1 MDHQSQLRNASHPN
15 LTSVTSASR
24 SRFSKKDVSDEAL
37 HGYEWLGKSSPW
49 REHLTKAAANVWHNQ
64 AIALLLLALM
74 VTVVAFIISQMTSF
88 CWGVINYVY
97 TNKMY
102 NEVLIFLGCLV
113 LKCGFVFAAIFFT
126 VTTPQTAGS
135 GIPELKAILSG
146 IWIRRYLSIRGFF
159 IKSLALVCALGSGL
173 PIGIE
178 GPVIHISAIIGRQ
191 LTKISMFQHID
202 RKMLLSAACACGIA
216 VIFSAPIGGVLF
228 SIEVTHH
235 YYKIDSYWSAFL
247 CATFAALFT
256 TIVQAIAPTTL
267 QLLHTSFTQ
276 EPYQTYEFIIFIILG
291 AISGFM
297 GASYVQL
304 HKYFTLLRPKIARFH
319 NGFWNNSYV
328 LAGIVT
334 STYVLCAFILGEFAF
349 QPSRMAIS
357 DLFNANSLNDCKNP
371 LNDCNFTDWGKGLGV
386 YWNLFCFSILNY
398 LFSIWFLVLDWPC
411 GCFASV
417 FAIGAATGRLMGEIL
432 NETVMDWSNTKL
444 LASTYAVVGA
454 ASLVGGVTRTF
465 SVAVIVIEMTLSVE
479 LSVPV
484 LLGVIISW
492 TIASWLS
499 DSLYD
504 SILNLRGIPLLPIT
518 PKHPT
523 NWNAKPVRPFI
534 AKDLMVSI
542 KEYGYLNDKSSFK
555 EVALMLEHSN
565 EIFFPVLSMDTG
577 TLLGE
582 VSRQILED
590 ELKQYGYGK
599 HTSARA
605 RLLHSATKRLQ
616 AVSMFSL
623 HQSYSEKNDKR
634 NRTRTDPFAHGL
646 NSSEDDDD
654 DESQIISIKDDDH
667 FTSLLG
673 DNNQDNNNRDHI
685 GENENKLIIK
695 NKMPGLTESRS
706 HPANVSL
713 LNRDQ
718 DKQEINKTVHH
729 HKKPRQSLKKIKRI
743 KNKKMMTNKNDHHRK
758 KWDERGYLR
767 KKKERSEWIY
777 FHEAKWIQHMNISP
791 VTVIPTMPI
800 SQIYILFHVLHPD
813 KIYVAKRNELV
824 GVIDEQ
830 ILLERERLE
839 RKDANSSSSLKTNID
854 DNKSVNADN
863 VNHNNDYRNI
873 E

>member
-1 MDHQSQLRNASHPN
+1 MCLILCQYGHTQNMYQIMPRNESLQHIFNDHQSRN
-15 LTSVTSASR
+15 LTPASIGSMTSQRSVTSR
-24 SRFSKKDVSDEAL
+24 RFSKKDVSDEAL
-37 HGYEWLGKSSPW
+37 HGYQWLGKSSPW
-49 REHLTKAAANVWHNQ
+49 KEHITRAAANVWHNQ

-126 VTTPQTAGS
+126 ITTPQTAGS
-135 GIPELKAILSG
+135 GTFYLLSPWTIYHAIPIFCACFQGIPELKAILSG

-235 YYKIDSYWSAFL
+235 YYKINSYWSAFL

-291 AISGFM
+291 AISGFL

-328 LAGIVT
+328 LAGLVT

-357 DLFNANSLNDCKNP
+357 DLFNATSLEGCTDPANE
-371 LNDCNFTDWGKGLGV
+371 CNFTDWGQGLGV

-417 FAIGAATGRLMGEIL
+417 FAIGAASGRLLGEVL
-432 NETVMDWSNTKL
+432 NKTIMDWSNTSV
-444 LASTYAVVGA
+444 LAATYAVVG
-454 ASLVGGVTRTF
+454 G
-465 SVAVIVIEMTLSVE
+465 MY
-479 LSVPV
+479 
-484 LLGVIISW
+484 IIS
-492 TIASWLS
+492 
-499 DSLYD
+499 
-504 SILNLRGIPLLPIT
+504 
-518 PKHPT
+518 
-523 NWNAKPVRPFI
+523 
-534 AKDLMVSI
+534 
-542 KEYGYLNDKSSFK
+542 E
-555 EVALMLEHSN
+555 
-565 EIFFPVLSMDTG
+565 
-577 TLLGE
+577 
-582 VSRQILED
+582 
-590 ELKQYGYGK
+590 
-599 HTSARA
+599 
-605 RLLHSATKRLQ
+605 
-616 AVSMFSL
+616 
-623 HQSYSEKNDKR
+623 
-634 NRTRTDPFAHGL
+634 
-646 NSSEDDDD
+646 
-654 DESQIISIKDDDH
+654 
-667 FTSLLG
+667 
-673 DNNQDNNNRDHI
+673 
-685 GENENKLIIK
+685 
-695 NKMPGLTESRS
+695 
-706 HPANVSL
+706 
-713 LNRDQ
+713 
-718 DKQEINKTVHH
+718 
-729 HKKPRQSLKKIKRI
+729 
-743 KNKKMMTNKNDHHRK
+743 
-758 KWDERGYLR
+758 
-767 KKKERSEWIY
+767 
-777 FHEAKWIQHMNISP
+777 
-791 VTVIPTMPI
+791 
-800 SQIYILFHVLHPD
+800 
-813 KIYVAKRNELV
+813 
-824 GVIDEQ
+824 
-830 ILLERERLE
+830 
-839 RKDANSSSSLKTNID
+839 
-854 DNKSVNADN
+854 
-863 VNHNNDYRNI
+863 
-873 E
+873 